1 MTFLMTM
8 TGPEQVFSKKLAQIV
23 YDDEVS
29 NSQADSSDNNNNDR
43 WDLADERDLQRLMVD
58 KSAGKANSQR
68 LYYMFCI

>member
-43 WDLADERDLQRLMVD
+43 WDLADERDMQRLMVD